1 MTTEHTFTIGPR
13 QTVDRASHPTLGE
26 GRAVYDNGPAFFQ
39 PDVGDPVAALSI
51 GLGGWSSKPVA
62 RSWITMTTP
71 DGVTVDLDTT
81 KRESGDH
88 HRRAW
93 HPHHGAGWFVMLGRN
108 VPKAIAARFDPDDGK
123 PFEILIEVMSVGTP
137 EYAKRSARARTR
149 AIKMTPEEEQ
159 WKTYELTNGE
169 TIAFRD
175 YPPGEE
181 PKREERPVPK
191 PPRKVTAPAPV
202 TTSATMPAWMT
213 SGFPPP
219 DATRAEVDTW
229 HRIHGS
235 RA

>member
-1 MTTEHTFTIGPR
+1 M
-13 QTVDRASHPTLGE
+13 
-26 GRAVYDNGPAFFQ
+26 YDNGPAFFQ

-93 HPHHGAGWFVMLGRN
+93 HPHHGAGWLVSLGKKIDR
-108 VPKAIAARFDPDDGK
+108 AIAMRFDPDDGK
-123 PFEILIEVMSVGTP
+123 PFEMIVHWLHVGTAD
-137 EYAKRSARARTR
+137 YARRCKWPITGKTPPTR
-149 AIKMTPEEEQ
+149 KAIPMTAEEEQ
-159 WKTYELTNGE
+159 WRCYGLASGE

>member
-1 MTTEHTFTIGPR
+1 MITEHTFTIGPR

-26 GRAVYDNGPAFFQ
+26 GRAVYGNGPAFFL
-39 PDVGDPVAALSI
+39 PDVGEPVAAQRI
-51 GLGGWSSKPVA
+51 GLGGASSKPS

-71 DGVTVDLDTT
+71 DGVTVELDTT

-181 PKREERPVPK
+181 PKREARPTS
-191 PPRKVTAPAPV
+191 PRKVASPAPV
-202 TTSATMPAWMT
+202 AATTTVPAWMT

-219 DATRAEVDTW
+219 DATRAEVTAW
-229 HRIHGS
+229 LNAHGS